1 MKNLILSLIIVV
13 TLISCNQAKVE
24 KQGKKEVA
32 FDLKSIAGKS
42 MIEVESI
49 LGKPDKIEP
58 FLESSTPCK
67 NKPCQKGY
75 YQKDKFEIIFI
86 NEKADWI
93 TINNLSE
100 YDFDEE
106 NIEIFGL
113 TKAEPEFKNP
123 QDLIRWKNIE
133 GINEISIFN
142 DSFGK
147 ISYAYIKTATE

>member
-1 MKNLILSLIIVV
+1 MKNLILSLIVV

-24 KQGKKEVA
+24 KQRKIEVA
-32 FDLKSIAGKS
+32 IDLKSIAGKNI
-42 MIEVESI
+42 IEVESI

-113 TKAEPEFKNP
+113 KKTEPEFKNP

-147 ISYAYIKTATE
+147 ISYAYIKTSTE